1 MEQWL
6 RDALAEEQG
15 YIICPLATETYI
27 HCDEKCESCQLY
39 IDFRECLE
47 DKEQTK

>member
-15 YIICPLATETYI
+15 YVICPLAPETYTY
-27 HCDEKCESCQLY
+27 CDENCKECTYY
-39 IDFRECLE
+39 IDFMESIE
-47 DKEQTK
+47 KMEEK